1 MSNIYILF
9 CSPNAAL
16 LHFIRAKTKVDPEL
30 TKIDN
35 QVDTNCLKIVP

>member
-1 MSNIYILF
+1 MSHIYFVLL
-9 CSPNAAL
+9 SNAAL

-35 QVDTNCLKIVP
+35 QIDTNCLIIVP